1 MKETV
6 WEMLSVDVVDSESDG
21 EVVAVRD
28 QLIVLD
34 GVAVDEVVA
43 VPDTLSLAVEV
54 NVSDNESLLEAV

>member
-1 MKETV
+1 
-6 WEMLSVDVVDSESDG
+6 MLSVDVVDSESDG

-34 GVAVDEVVA
+34 GVAVDEVVE
-43 VPDTLSLAVEV
+43 VRDILSLAVEV